1 MGKTFLVLFFTTM
14 LVSSMS
20 YLAERKRYDVITDVD
35 SKANVFL
42 KYSFAFDEYYA
53 SNNSATGDVTNQVKL
68 PSWIAVDPTIRAY
81 ISNGV
86 GYVFMPLT
94 TGLFSTV
101 LADTSNSSMIGISD
115 SGYITTVSGKLS
127 KPSFIPSGYIVYVR

>member
-1 MGKTFLVLFFTTM
+1 MGKTFLVFIFITM

-20 YLAERKRYDVITDVD
+20 YLTERKRYDVITDAD
-35 SKANVFL
+35 SKANVFIR
-42 KYSFAFDEYYA
+42 YAFAFDEYYV
-53 SNNSATGDVTNQVKL
+53 SNSSATGDVSKQVNL

-86 GYVFMPLT
+86 GYVFMPLS
-94 TGLFSTV
+94 TGLFSAV
-101 LADTSNSSMIGISD
+101 LAATSNSSMIGVSD